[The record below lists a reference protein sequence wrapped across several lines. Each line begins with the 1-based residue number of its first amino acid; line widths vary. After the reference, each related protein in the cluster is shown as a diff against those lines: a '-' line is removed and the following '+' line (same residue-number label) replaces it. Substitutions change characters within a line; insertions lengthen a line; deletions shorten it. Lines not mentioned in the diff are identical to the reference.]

1 LRRWRHAA
9 ELARCSGR
17 DSGPQ
22 GQARRSLLPPL
33 TVKLR
38 CGACG
43 CGLGLTPIG
52 LPGTCRFTATGYPP
66 GRSAPRTLLC
76 RLDLP
81 LLLEAFNSWLTAA
94 AFGRAPFGAA
104 ERISRRGS
112 KRDCEAPA
120 FGHRVG
126 LVLGQVVAE
135 GQDKTEAAAD
145 AIRRQGLLT

>member
-1 LRRWRHAA
+1 VAVGSGSLR
-9 ELARCSGR
+9 LAYPVPVVS
-17 DSGPQ
+17 PQ
-22 GQARRSLLPPL
+22 PDTR
-33 TVKLR
+33 
-38 CGACG
+38 
-43 CGLGLTPIG
+43 
-52 LPGTCRFTATGYPP
+52 
-66 GRSAPRTLLC
+66 PRNC

-81 LLLEAFNSWLTAA
+81 LLLEAFNGWLTAA